1 MQEMKPDVNFWKIQ
15 DHFTTVERKSDKQRQ
30 RGTGVITIGTG
41 GKQKLKRGAKR
52 ECRDPDSNRGCCGH
66 NAEY

>member
-15 DHFTTVERKSDKQRQ
+15 DDFTTVERKSYKQRQ
-30 RGTGVITIGTG
+30 NGTGVITIGIG
-41 GKQKLKRGAKR
+41 GKKKLKRDAKY

-66 NAEY
+66 NTEY